1 MTVFPDGDALSD
13 WELEI
18 LEDIE
23 RDIEVSDPWLAAFL
37 FRGDPAPV
45 HVLAA
50 YVVAAEA
57 ALALAALT
65 VSAAYTMAGLAT
77 IGTSLWATSLHA
89 AQGLRPAP
97 GLLGQPAND

>member
-23 RDIEVSDPWLAAFL
+23 REIEVSDPRLAAFL
-37 FRGDPAPV
+37 FRGDTAPLY
-45 HVLAA
+45 VLAA

-57 ALALAALT
+57 AVALAALT
-65 VSAAYTMAGLAT
+65 ASAAYTMAGLAT
-77 IGTSLWATSLHA
+77 IGTSLWATSIHA
-89 AQGLRPAP
+89 AQGLRPTP
-97 GLLGQPAND
+97 GLLGHRADD